1 MKPNFEFL
9 IEPMLKLLEFLENNG
24 EENEEWL
31 IRMSEI
37 ALILGE
43 EDKLVDALDHLT
55 IKNYQDIC

>member
-1 MKPNFEFL
+1 
-9 IEPMLKLLEFLENNG
+9 MLKLLEFLENNG